1 MKRFKMFFIA
11 VAMMM
16 PAMGWCVNGSNMNYV
31 YTAEDKMGFAALG
44 IAVLVILLV
53 FAVIFFSINHR
64 TKREKMHLDLL
75 MEMVKMGFV
84 PTSEQVAEKKVTDAR
99 IALDEKFNMTL
110 KRKSTFSLSRLFFFI
125 IGLIL
130 LILAFDVREDV
141 AKFYGIAGIYIL
153 IYCLMEF
160 RNSSFLL
167 NNIAVFGYVN
177 VVIGGAFVLY
187 GLFFGRNFADLF
199 FPCFLPG
206 GYIFYYGIRGLYSAK
221 NLPRYEFKIKKV
233 EQNNVAAGNECVV
246 DDKTTLVNDEDLD

>member
-1 MKRFKMFFIA
+1 MKKILNFIKNAFVVVVTCIA

-99 IALDEKFNMTL
+99 IALDEKFNSSVWEELYKPCLACGTCTFVCPTCQCYDI
-110 KRKSTFSLSRLFFFI
+110 KDFNTGNGVVRFRCCGRDSKCAHEHKTRKQQSNRLCQLEIFHLHLF
-125 IGLIL
+125 L
-130 LILAFDVREDV
+130 LPRFVCCCVVTHLAETTRPPYSACPPSVYPCTCMHIYKERNSGNEDEWLTY
-141 AKFYGIAGIYIL
+141 KNQRLHTGHGYGIT
-153 IYCLMEF
+153 
-160 RNSSFLL
+160 
-167 NNIAVFGYVN
+167 
-177 VVIGGAFVLY
+177 
-187 GLFFGRNFADLF
+187 
-199 FPCFLPG
+199 P
-206 GYIFYYGIRGLYSAK
+206 
-221 NLPRYEFKIKKV
+221 
-233 EQNNVAAGNECVV
+233 
-246 DDKTTLVNDEDLD
+246 